1 MPWSLARPTL
11 GARGLADRRHMGMSW
26 RVAPENTLDN
36 NPTLYS
42 GAMIDAAGL
51 RVMRA
56 IAEQG
61 SFTAAATSLGFT
73 QPAISQMVRRLEQR
87 TGTALVE
94 RMGRHVRLTEAGEV
108 LARHA
113 VTVLTAL
120 DAAEEEVAAIAGLRS
135 GRVRLMAFPS
145 SSASLVPRALALL
158 KKRYPDVSVRFSEGE
173 PPESL
178 AALRAGECDLAVAF
192 AYDGTDV
199 GRGEDL
205 EPFVI
210 RPLLD
215 DEVRLAVPVDH
226 PLAEQDVIDLSL
238 AADEPWIA
246 GCPRCRGHLLS
257 LAHGAGFTP
266 NVAFETEDYIAV
278 LGLVRAGLGVA
289 LVPDLILSAAHEDG
303 IVARPLKPISR
314 RQIHAVTTADLLRV
328 PAVAATLMALEA
340 SAASMPRASLDQPET
355 RP

>member
-1 MPWSLARPTL
+1 
-11 GARGLADRRHMGMSW
+11 
-26 RVAPENTLDN
+26 
-36 NPTLYS
+36 
-42 GAMIDAAGL
+42 MIDAPGL

-56 IAEQG
+56 IADEG
-61 SFTAAATSLGFT
+61 SFTAAAASLGFT

-94 RMGRHVRLTEAGEV
+94 RFGRQVRLTEAGEV

-113 VTVLTAL
+113 LTVLTAL

-192 AYDGTDV
+192 AYEGTDV

-205 EPFVI
+205 DPFVL
-210 RPLLD
+210 RPLIH
-215 DEVRLAVPVDH
+215 DEVRLAMPPDH
-226 PLAEQDVIDLSL
+226 PLADHDVIDLSL
-238 AADEPWIA
+238 LGQDPWIA
-246 GCPRCRGHLLS
+246 GCPRCRGHLVA
-257 LAHGAGFTP
+257 LAQTAGFSP
-266 NVAFETEDYIAV
+266 NVAFETEDYVAV

-289 LVPDLILSAAHEDG
+289 LVPDLILQAAHEEG
-303 IVARPLKPISR
+303 IVTRPLQPASR
-314 RQIHAVTTADLLRV
+314 REIHAVTTEDLLRV
-328 PAVAATLMALEA
+328 PAVTAAVEALVDSA
-340 SAASMPRASLDQPET
+340 SSH
-355 RP
+355 RPGHGDRPLQVGGDRPHDGPVE

>member
-1 MPWSLARPTL
+1 
-11 GARGLADRRHMGMSW
+11 
-26 RVAPENTLDN
+26 
-36 NPTLYS
+36 
-42 GAMIDAAGL
+42 MIDAAGL

-56 IAEQG
+56 IADEG
-61 SFTAAATSLGFT
+61 SFTAAATSLGYT

-113 VTVLTAL
+113 VTVLAAL
-120 DAAEEEVAAIAGLRS
+120 DAAEEEVAAIAGLRA

-158 KKRYPDVSVRFSEGE
+158 KRRYPEISVRFSEGE

-192 AYDGTDV
+192 AYEGTDV

-205 EPFVI
+205 DNFVI

-215 DEVRLAVPVDH
+215 DEVRLAVPPEH
-226 PLAEQDVIDLSL
+226 PLAKHEVVDLAL
-238 AADEPWIA
+238 AAEEEWIA
-246 GCPRCRGHLLS
+246 GCPRCRGHLVS
-257 LAHGAGFTP
+257 LADNAGFRP
-266 NVAFETEDYIAV
+266 NVAFETEDYVAV
-278 LGLVRAGLGVA
+278 LGLVRSGLGVA
-289 LVPDLILSAAHEDG
+289 LVPDLILEAAHEHG
-303 IVARPLKPISR
+303 IVARPLQPPSR
-314 RQIHAVTTADLLRV
+314 RHIHVVTTEDLLRV
-328 PAVAATLMALEA
+328 PAVAATVDALVE
-340 SAASMPRASLDQPET
+340 SAQAERHPVRA
-355 RP
+355 